1 MIRERRG
8 FTLIELLVVIAIIAV
23 LIALLLPAVQ
33 AAREAA
39 RRAQCVNN
47 LKQIG
52 LAMHNYV
59 SANSMLP
66 QVACDTFANGN
77 DTVPYQNY
85 SEVTR
90 LLPFLEQQ
98 ATYNSINLI
107 FGARWGTISGITDA
121 APLDANGAGV
131 GSQGMVQATAL
142 VTQISSFLCPSDPYP
157 GGNGLMNL
165 GLGNRVIGACNYPP
179 NIGLNRRINFGTNNW
194 VMNGP
199 AYVSSNWDGAI
210 GSRTVSLNTFL
221 DGTSNTVIFSEWVKG
236 PSGGPPQKNGLG
248 VVYSLGNASSDFP
261 TDYQYAQKCAS
272 VNPITANQNWTWKGE
287 WWMFGGTQVYSHTI
301 PPNRTACAYSDIGQ
315 DGRGTITLIN
325 ASSLHS
331 GGVNCLMM
339 DGSVKFIKSTV
350 NYVSWYALATP
361 DGNETISSDS
371 Y

>member
-59 SANSMLP
+59 SSNGLLP
-66 QVACDTFANGN
+66 PVAVDTVANGN

-85 SEVTR
+85 SIVTR
-90 LLPFLEQQ
+90 LLPYLEQQ
-98 ATYNSINLI
+98 TTYNSINLI
-107 FGARWGTISGITDA
+107 FGARWGTIAGLTDQ
-121 APLDANGAGV
+121 APLDVNASIGSMGV
-131 GSQGMVQATAL
+131 VQCTAL

-157 GGNGLMNL
+157 GGNGILNL
-165 GLGNRVIGACNYPP
+165 GLGNRLIGAINYPP

-199 AYVSSNWDGAI
+199 AYVSSNWDGAV
-210 GSRTVSLNTFL
+210 GSRTVGLNTFL

-236 PSGGPPQKNGLG
+236 PTGGLPQKNGLG
-248 VVYSLGNASSDFP
+248 MVYSLGAASADFP

-272 VNPITANQNWTWKGE
+272 VNPINANQNFSWKGE
-287 WWMFGGTQVYSHTI
+287 WWMSCAQVYSHTI

-315 DGRGTITLIN
+315 DQRATITLEN

-331 GGVNCLMM
+331 GGVNTLFM